1 MYCTVLYLFSCRAT
15 SLFSKLTD
23 LIAMSVLTGRHCG
36 WSPDRSLSPKRNRLC
51 RDRSQTGTATA
62 AAAAAALL
70 SRVETCRLAR
80 EITACDI
87 DDVLHAVSVV
97 VACL

>member
-15 SLFSKLTD
+15 SLFSKLAD

-70 SRVETCRLAR
+70 SRRLAR